1 MIFSEN
7 RYALFRIMPVCIAA
21 ARAMH
26 FDAGL
31 SLISGA
37 AVG

>member
-7 RYALFRIMPVCIAA
+7 RYTLFRIMPVCIAA

-26 FDAGL
+26 FDAARY
-31 SLISGA
+31 LISGITL
-37 AVG
+37 G